1 MADIKITAEPL
12 TCEAFAPFGQ
22 VISTEGRTPISINAG
37 NTERFDSLAT
47 VQCALATDHTVI
59 NIFRAQPRSLP
70 MRIQLLERHPLGS
83 QSFQPLSQEP
93 YLVLVAD
100 PVDQPA
106 PENLR
111 LFLAGPQQGINYAMN
126 TWHHPVLGLNRV
138 CNFLVVDRKGSGDN
152 CEEFYFDDNLNI
164 LITL

>member
-1 MADIKITAEPL
+1 
-12 TCEAFAPFGQ
+12 
-22 VISTEGRTPISINAG
+22 
-37 NTERFDSLAT
+37 
-47 VQCALATDHTVI
+47 
-59 NIFRAQPRSLP
+59 